1 MKIGIIGSGKVGG
14 TLTLRLRALG
24 HQVTVANSRGPQSLG
39 GLTAETGAVAGTVP
53 DATMDADLVVLA
65 VPLRAVPDLPADAFR
80 GKIVVDADNYY
91 PQRDGNIEPV
101 SGKSATSSG
110 WTADMLPGATVI
122 KAFNTI
128 MARHLL
134 ENGRPAG
141 DPDRVALP
149 VAGDDAE
156 AKRLVMG
163 LIDDLGFDSVD
174 AGPLDESWRQEPDSL
189 VFIRDWTAEGVREG
203 LRAAKR

>member
-1 MKIGIIGSGKVGG
+1 
-14 TLTLRLRALG
+14 
-24 HQVTVANSRGPQSLG
+24 
-39 GLTAETGAVAGTVP
+39 
-53 DATMDADLVVLA
+53 
-65 VPLRAVPDLPADAFR
+65 
-80 GKIVVDADNYY
+80 
-91 PQRDGNIEPV
+91 
-101 SGKSATSSG
+101 
-110 WTADMLPGATVI
+110 VI

-149 VAGDDAE
+149 VAGDDNE